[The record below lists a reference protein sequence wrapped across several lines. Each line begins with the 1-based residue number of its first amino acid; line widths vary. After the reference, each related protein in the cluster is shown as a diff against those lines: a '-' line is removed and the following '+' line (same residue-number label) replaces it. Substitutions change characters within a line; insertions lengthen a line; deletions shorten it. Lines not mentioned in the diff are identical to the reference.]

1 MQLPSAM
8 HCSGIT
14 KVNLTIELL
23 TMTTTSIS
31 VKLVALVPLVYLWDK
46 DYLGGGGGEGGEGEI
61 RGSKPDGR
69 TKRESILGERNC
81 REREEGRGQSESCDI
96 VSEYNPVAHLFND
109 LC

>member
-1 MQLPSAM
+1 M

-46 DYLGGGGGEGGEGEI
+46 DYLGEEEGE
-61 RGSKPDGR
+61 K
-69 TKRESILGERNC
+69 GER
-81 REREEGRGQSESCDI
+81 EK
-96 VSEYNPVAHLFND
+96 
-109 LC
+109 

>member
-1 MQLPSAM
+1 MLIVIINP
-8 HCSGIT
+8 
-14 KVNLTIELL
+14 ELL

-46 DYLGGGGGEGGEGEI
+46 DYLGGGGGGGGEVGEGEI

-96 VSEYNPVAHLFND
+96 VSE
-109 LC
+109 

>member
-1 MQLPSAM
+1 M

-14 KVNLTIELL
+14 KVKLNIELL

-46 DYLGGGGGEGGEGEI
+46 DYLGGGGGEGEI

-81 REREEGRGQSESCDI
+81 RVRERGGKGTK
-96 VSEYNPVAHLFND
+96 
-109 LC
+109 